1 MTIAIEYDLLKE
13 AWESFSDASQ
23 GKKSI
28 GDSKKAAALKWTENH
43 TIEELRNTVL
53 AAAENLDE
61 SHGKTRQYFDKI
73 CSNLSSHSA
82 ILEVLPNQSQYLSIF
97 CGVVKTLLK
106 VKLWFAVLYTPQVTY
121 EISGIRY
128 LPEDS
133 RRP

>member
-13 AWESFSDASQ
+13 AWESFSDGSQ
-23 GKKSI
+23 GKKSM
-28 GDSKKAAALKWTENH
+28 GDTKKAAALEWTENN
-43 TIEELRNTVL
+43 TIEGLRDIVL

-61 SHGKTRQYFDKI
+61 SHGKTRQYFDKF

-106 VKLWFAVLYTPQVTY
+106 VN
-121 EISGIRY
+121 I
-128 LPEDS
+128 
-133 RRP
+133 